1 MESLDVEERDLML
14 AYWKE
19 HAGKSGSSM
28 ENMMLDKNASKLDLL
43 DRPEVLSLLPSFRGA
58 RVLEMASGIGRFT
71 GEGGGGQQRGAAAA
85 APHE

>member
-71 GEGGGGQQRGAAAA
+71 GEGGATKGSCSSSSAA
-85 APHE
+85 